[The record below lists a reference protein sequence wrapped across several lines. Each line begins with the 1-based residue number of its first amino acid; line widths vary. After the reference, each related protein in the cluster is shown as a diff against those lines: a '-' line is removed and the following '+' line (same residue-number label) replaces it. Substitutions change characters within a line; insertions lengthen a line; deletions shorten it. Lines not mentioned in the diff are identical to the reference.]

1 MKKTFKSLLSVILA
15 VILGLSCI
23 VIVSAEEATDTKI
36 DVVSLYGPSR
46 IKAYLAN
53 LTIQIA
59 DTYYYGVADEDLL
72 YRALCST
79 IDLGKFDLD
88 AAVSSMIG
96 LLKDGYSEFYTPERF
111 ESFYT
116 DISGEFYGIGVQ
128 IMLSGDHVVVAGVFP
143 NSPAEKAGIQLYDT
157 IVSVD
162 GVDIVGMSA
171 ADVAALIKRE
181 KQAKVT
187 IGIVRNGM
195 SMSIDCFCD
204 EVDQNPISYEIM
216 EDGKIGYIYL
226 STFSLNMDEFLVPV
240 LNEFEEKGIT
250 NIILDIR
257 NNGGGELNAAID
269 LANHFIPD
277 GTIAKLKYKNP
288 ENNTDIT
295 IANGVEK
302 SPYNMVLLV
311 NEGSA
316 SASELFTGAVKDR
329 DAGTIIGTTTYG
341 KGSMQSIFRIITG
354 SAIKYTIAEFHT
366 PNDDRIHTIGVTPDF
381 VVENSYEHITD
392 ETLTPL
398 DLDEH
403 GNTSNGKHVLA
414 IEERLYALGCFN
426 STPDEVFDD
435 ETSEALRY
443 FQMLKN
449 LEITGKPD
457 IFTLVSLVDIIYD
470 VKVENDDQLE
480 AAKKF
485 LLTGSIN

>member
-1 MKKTFKSLLSVILA
+1 MKKTFKTLLSLLMAIILSFSCA
-15 VILGLSCI
+15 VY
-23 VIVSAEEATDTKI
+23 VVAEEADDKV
-36 DVVSLYGPSR
+36 DVVKIYGPDR
-46 IKAYLAN
+46 IKAYLAS

-59 DTYYYGVADEDLL
+59 DTYYYGVSDEDLL

-88 AAVSSMIG
+88 TAVSYMMR

-111 ESFYT
+111 ESLYN
-116 DISGEFYGIGVQ
+116 DISGEYYGIGVQ

-143 NSPAEKAGIQLYDT
+143 DSPAEKAGIKLYDT

-162 GVDIVGMSA
+162 GVDIAGMST

-187 IGIVRNGM
+187 IGIVRNGTPM
-195 SMSIDCFCD
+195 FIDCFCD

-240 LNEFEEKGIT
+240 LEEFKQKGIDD
-250 NIILDIR
+250 IILDIR
-257 NNGGGELNAAID
+257 NNGGGELNAAIA

-277 GTIAKLKYKNP
+277 GVIAKLKYRNP
-288 ENNTDIT
+288 ENNTDLVIT
-295 IANGVEK
+295 NGVEK

-311 NEGSA
+311 NGGSA

-329 DAGTIIGTTTYG
+329 DAGTVIGTKTYG
-341 KGSMQSIFRIITG
+341 KGSMQSIFRLITG
-354 SAIKYTIAEFHT
+354 SAVKYTVAEFHT
-366 PNDDRIHTIGVTPDF
+366 PNDARIHTVGITPDY
-381 VVENSYEHITD
+381 VVENSYQHIT
-392 ETLTPL
+392 EESLTPL

-403 GNTSNGKHVLA
+403 GNTSSGKHVLA
-414 IEERLYALGCFN
+414 IEERLFALGCFEGV
-426 STPDEVFDD
+426 PDEVFDE

-443 FQMLKN
+443 FQMMRN
-449 LEITGKPD
+449 LEITGQPD
-457 IFTLVSLVDIIYD
+457 MFTLVSLVNIIYD
-470 VKVENDDQLE
+470 FKIENDDQLE